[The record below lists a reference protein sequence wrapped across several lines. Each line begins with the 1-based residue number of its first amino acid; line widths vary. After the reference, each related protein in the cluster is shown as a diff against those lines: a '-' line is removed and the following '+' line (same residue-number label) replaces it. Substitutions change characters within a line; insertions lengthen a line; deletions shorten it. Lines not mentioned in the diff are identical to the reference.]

1 MQEKPYP
8 PQSAQQPY
16 GWVIVAA
23 CALMIFVTY
32 GLIYCYSVFFKPL
45 AEAFQWDRSST
56 SMIYSLAV
64 LIRAFVGIGTGWLA
78 DKYGARKIMIVCGL
92 LMAVGY
98 LLSSRISLLWQFF
111 LTYAVIE
118 AIGMSGTWGI
128 CTTLPSRWFDR
139 NRGLALGVVTA
150 GSGFGTLLIVP
161 AVERLVNA
169 FDWSQA
175 FVICGIAAGALMVV
189 PALFLK
195 NPPNYAAAP
204 GPAAEPHT
212 GNPVAGALRDSRM
225 WLIIAAFLFFFF
237 GVQIVIIHIVNY
249 ATDVGIDPLVAATF
263 VSVIGLVSI
272 FSRLFTGAVAE
283 KIGLYVNLIVTCV
296 ALAAVFILLIFTRSV
311 WAFYVCAVI
320 FGIPYG
326 GETTLIPLVIGRFFG
341 TRHMTTL
348 MGISLFGINI
358 GGASGAWMAGW
369 IFDRTESY
377 TWAFIAGAA
386 CAAIS
391 VVAVILL
398 KKQEALKSAAAVPRM

>member
-1 MQEKPYP
+1 MQSKTAP
-8 PQSAQQPY
+8 PETAQPPY
-16 GWVIVAA
+16 GWIIVAA
-23 CALMIFVTY
+23 CALMIFITY

-64 LIRAFVGIGTGWLA
+64 LIRAFTGIGTGWLA
-78 DKYGARKIMIVCGL
+78 DKYGARKIMFVCGL
-92 LMAVGY
+92 LMAAGY
-98 LLSSRISLLWQFF
+98 LLSSRISLLWEFF

-139 NRGLALGVVTA
+139 NRGLALGIVTA

-175 FVICGIAAGALMVV
+175 FVICGIAAGVLMVV

-195 NPPNYAAAP
+195 NPPHYAAAP
-204 GPAAEPHT
+204 EPTLGPPG
-212 GNPVAGALRDSRM
+212 GNPVAIALRDSRM
-225 WLIIAAFLFFFF
+225 WLIIVAFLFFFF

-272 FSRLFTGAVAE
+272 FSRLFTGVIAE
-283 KIGLYVNLIVTCV
+283 KIGLYLSLAITCV
-296 ALAAVFILLIFTRSV
+296 ALAAVFVLLMFTRSV
-311 WAFYVCAVI
+311 WAFYFCAVI

-326 GETTLIPLVIGRFFG
+326 GETTLIPLAIGRFFG

-348 MGISLFGINI
+348 MGIGLFGINI
-358 GGASGAWMAGW
+358 GGASGAWLAGW
-369 IFDRTESY
+369 VFDKTESY
-377 TWAFIAGAA
+377 NGAFIAGAV

-391 VVAVILL
+391 ITAVLLL
-398 KKQEALKSAAAVPRM
+398 KRQDELRKIKIGR